1 MNNLA
6 LEKLKP
12 NKPFPVAEY
21 ELPDNWDIAK
31 LNRQATAF
39 KTEKKW
45 QDALLCLYQVR
56 AVADKSREPVM
67 IATLLRLPLFLQ
79 QAGYFEAAKYELSYL
94 LKNMD
99 KFIKREI
106 KGLLCPDKQLVF
118 YREIYFENIY
128 EKAAL
133 IFKRE
138 KDKETANYFADLAN
152 QHKEKRIIANQELME
167 ARRAEIDRMRGK

>member
-1 MNNLA
+1 MKYDFA
-6 LEKLKP
+6 
-12 NKPFPVAEY
+12 A
-21 ELPDNWDIAK
+21 
-31 LNRQATAF
+31 
-39 KTEKKW
+39 TEKKW

-152 QHKEKRIIANQELME
+152 QHKEKRIIVNQELME